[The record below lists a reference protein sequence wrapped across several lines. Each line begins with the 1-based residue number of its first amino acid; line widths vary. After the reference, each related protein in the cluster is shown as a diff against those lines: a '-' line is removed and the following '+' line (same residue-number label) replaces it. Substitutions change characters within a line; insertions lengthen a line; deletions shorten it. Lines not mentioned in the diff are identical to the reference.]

1 MKLSRGDIYWADLD
15 PIVGSEQGGF
25 RPVIIVQNDVGNYY
39 SPTVIVCAI
48 TAKTAKLHLPTHVLL
63 LGGESGLK
71 RNSLVLGEQIRTIEK
86 TRLSER
92 IGSAGADTMKMVDRA
107 LQISLGCYPGWERGE

>member
-1 MKLSRGDIYWADLD
+1 MKRGDIYWADLD
-15 PIVGSEQGGF
+15 PVIGSEQGGF
-25 RPVIIVQNDVGNYY
+25 RPVIIVQNDTGNYY

-48 TAKTAKLHLPTHVLL
+48 TGKTAKLHLPTHVLL
-63 LGGESGLK
+63 LGGESGLR

-92 IGSAGADTMKMVDRA
+92 IGSAGLDTMKMLDRA
-107 LQISLGCYPGWERGE
+107 LLISLGLYRAAER